1 MTTEAYKRK
10 RQELQKS
17 TQDQHDHIRKKA
29 AERVAADEAA
39 AAKEAKVS
47 TMGPFCVALFPLQNK
62 GTKLIVRE
70 ITLRHARMCCRTSVL
85 YPDCRLDVKPSYLP
99 TIWILSG

>member
-1 MTTEAYKRK
+1 MTTDAYKRK

-39 AAKEAKVS
+39 AAKEAQVS
-47 TMGPFCVALFPLQNK
+47 TMGRFCDALFPFSDP
-62 GTKLIVRE
+62 GDRTYR
-70 ITLRHARMCCRTSVL
+70 ARNYIETCKVVL
-85 YPDCRLDVKPSYLP
+85 LVLVEF
-99 TIWILSG
+99 

>member
-29 AERVAADEAA
+29 AKRVAADEAA
-39 AAKEAKVS
+39 AAKEAQVI
-47 TMGPFCVALFPLQNK
+47 
-62 GTKLIVRE
+62 GTL
-70 ITLRHARMCCRTSVL
+70 LCRTL
-85 YPDCRLDVKPSYLP
+85 PPSDN
-99 TIWILSG
+99 